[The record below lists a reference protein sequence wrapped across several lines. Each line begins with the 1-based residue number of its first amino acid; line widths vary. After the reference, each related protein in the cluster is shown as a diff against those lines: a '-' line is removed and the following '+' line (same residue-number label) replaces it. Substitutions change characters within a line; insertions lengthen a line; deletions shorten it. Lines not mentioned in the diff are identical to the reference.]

1 MQTQQEN
8 GQLKRTMKTRH
19 LIMLSL
25 GGVIGTGLF
34 FNTGYIIST
43 TGAAGTLLAY
53 LIGALVVWLVMQC
66 LGELSVAMPETGA
79 FHVYAARYLGPAT
92 GYTVAW
98 LYWLT
103 WTVALGSSFTA
114 AGFCMQYW
122 FPQVPVWAWCVVF
135 CVVIFGLNVISTR
148 FFAEGEFWFSLVKV
162 ITIIAFIILGG
173 AAVFGFI
180 PMQDGSPAPGLSNIT
195 AEGWF
200 PQVPVWAWCVV
211 FCVVIFGLNV
221 ISTRFF
227 AEGEFWFSL
236 VKVITIIAFII
247 LGGAAVFGFIPMQDG
262 SPAPGLSNITAEGWF
277 PHGGLPILMTMVA
290 VNFAFSGTE
299 LIGIAAGETEN
310 PHKVIPVA
318 IRTTIARLIIFFIG
332 TVFVLAA
339 LIPMQQA
346 GVEKSPFVLVFEK
359 VGIPYAADIFN
370 FVILTAILSAANSG
384 LYASGRMLWSLS
396 NEKTLPRCFARVNK
410 NGVPLTALSVS
421 MLGGVLALFS
431 SVVAPDTVFVALS
444 AISGFAVVAV
454 WISICASHF
463 VFRRRHLQSG
473 QPLSA
478 LQYRAPWYPLV
489 PVLGFILCVVACVGL
504 WFDPSQRIALYC
516 GIPFVALCYGAYYL
530 TRNLTSQEPEHV
542 AE

>member
-1 MQTQQEN
+1 MQSTTQQQG

-122 FPQVPVWAWCVVF
+122 FPQVPVWIWCVVF
-135 CVVIFGLNVISTR
+135 CAVIFVLNIISTR

-173 AAVFGFI
+173 AAIFGII
-180 PMQDGSPAPGLSNIT
+180 PMQDGSPAPGLH
-195 AEGWF
+195 
-200 PQVPVWAWCVV
+200 
-211 FCVVIFGLNV
+211 
-221 ISTRFF
+221 
-227 AEGEFWFSL
+227 
-236 VKVITIIAFII
+236 
-247 LGGAAVFGFIPMQDG
+247 
-262 SPAPGLSNITAEGWF
+262 NITAEGWF
-277 PHGGLPILMTMVA
+277 PHGGLPM
-290 VNFAFSGTE
+290 
-299 LIGIAAGETEN
+299 LI
-310 PHKVIPVA
+310 
-318 IRTTIARLIIFFIG
+318 R
-332 TVFVLAA
+332 
-339 LIPMQQA
+339 MQQA

-396 NEKTLPRCFARVNK
+396 NEKTLPACFAKVNK
-410 NGVPLTALSVS
+410 RGVPVTALSVS

-454 WISICASHF
+454 WLSICASHF
-463 VFRRRHLQSG
+463 MFRRRHLQQG
-473 QPLSA
+473 KALSD
-478 LQYRAPWYPLV
+478 LQYRAPWYPVV
-489 PVLGFILCVVACVGL
+489 PVLGFVLCLVACVGL
-504 WFDPSQRIALYC
+504 AFDPSQRIALWC
-516 GIPFVALCYGAYYL
+516 GIPFVALCYGAWYL
-530 TRNLTSQEPEHV
+530 TRSRNMTQESQHV
-542 AE
+542 AD